1 LEELFSSVLVQKFL
15 LNIYTHS
22 RVKKNTHLQT
32 YQDEYLTIIFM
43 NSKKLFLLAFLLLS
57 FLNSFAADP
66 SVSYQL
72 YGFVR
77 NDFYINSRQN
87 VEALDGLFNIF
98 PKPVSLN
105 AVGKDINAVPN
116 AEMLSV
122 ATRLGFDFGGTPI
135 LGAKSTAKIEF
146 DFAGISSSYYLIRIR
161 QAYLKLN
168 WDKTELLVGQ
178 TWHPLFGSVLPTI
191 PSLNTGSP
199 FQPFNR
205 SPQVRVKRMLT
216 NELSFIGSVNYQ
228 MQYMSQGPL
237 GASPSYLKNALLPD
251 IFLGLE
257 SKSKYWISGV
267 GFDTKTLKIND
278 ASLTSGSAVAYTQYV
293 DNKLQIK
300 AKAIYGQNLSDHL
313 MIGGYGISNQSTTN
327 KIEYTNFNTLS
338 SWLNIVY
345 GTKVQAGIFMGI
357 SQNLGTNKTLNI
369 DAAKKI
375 MAYGYG
381 FYTDA
386 DSQLLMDRLYRIA
399 PHITYNL
406 SNFKLG
412 FEYELTSADYGNI
425 RSNGRVE
432 NSSTVTNHRA
442 TATISYIF

>member
-1 LEELFSSVLVQKFL
+1 
-15 LNIYTHS
+15 
-22 RVKKNTHLQT
+22 
-32 YQDEYLTIIFM
+32 M

>member
-1 LEELFSSVLVQKFL
+1 
-15 LNIYTHS
+15 
-22 RVKKNTHLQT
+22 
-32 YQDEYLTIIFM
+32 M
-43 NSKKLFLLAFLLLS
+43 NSKKLFLLPFLLFSL
-57 FLNSFAADP
+57 LNGFAADP
-66 SVSYQL
+66 SVGYQL

-87 VEALDGLFNIF
+87 FEVLDGLFSIF
-98 PKPVSLN
+98 PKPVDIN
-105 AVGKDINAVPN
+105 TNGKDKNAVPN

-122 ATRLGFDFGGTPI
+122 ATRLGIDFRGTPI
-135 LGAKSTAKIEF
+135 MGAKSTAKIEC
-146 DFAGISSSYYLIRIR
+146 DFAGISTSYYLIRIR

-168 WDKTELLVGQ
+168 WEKTELLVGQ
-178 TWHPLFGSVLPTI
+178 TWHPLFGSVLPTV

-205 SPQVRVKRMLT
+205 SPQVRAKRMLT
-216 NELSFIGSVNYQ
+216 NELSVIGSVNYQ

-251 IFLGLE
+251 IFVGLE
-257 SKSKYWISGV
+257 SKSKHWISGV

-278 ASLTSGSAVAYTQYV
+278 ASLTSGSAVAYTQYA
-293 DNKLQIK
+293 DNQLQIK

-313 MIGGYGISNQSTTN
+313 MIGGYGISNKSTTN
-327 KIEYTNFNTLS
+327 NIVYTNFNTLS

-357 SQNLGTNKTLNI
+357 SQNLGTNENLNI
-369 DAAKKI
+369 DAAGI
-375 MAYGYG
+375 ITAYGYG
-381 FYTDA
+381 FYA
-386 DSQLLMDRLYRIA
+386 DTQQLMDRIYRIA

-412 FEYELTSADYGNI
+412 FEYELTSADYGKI
-425 RSNGRVE
+425 QGNGRIE
-432 NSSTVTNHRA
+432 NSSAATNHRA
-442 TATISYIF
+442 MATISYIF

>member
-1 LEELFSSVLVQKFL
+1 
-15 LNIYTHS
+15 
-22 RVKKNTHLQT
+22 
-32 YQDEYLTIIFM
+32 M
-43 NSKKLFLLAFLLLS
+43 NSKKLFLLPFLLFSL
-57 FLNSFAADP
+57 LNGFAADP
-66 SVSYQL
+66 SVGYQL

-87 VEALDGLFNIF
+87 FEVLDGLFSIF
-98 PKPVSLN
+98 PKPVDIN
-105 AVGKDINAVPN
+105 TNGKDKNAVPN

-122 ATRLGFDFGGTPI
+122 ATRLGIDFRGTPI
-135 LGAKSTAKIEF
+135 MGAISTAKIEC
-146 DFAGISSSYYLIRIR
+146 DFAGISTSYYLIRIR

-168 WDKTELLVGQ
+168 WEKTELLVGQ
-178 TWHPLFGSVLPTI
+178 TWHPLFGSVLPTV

-205 SPQVRVKRMLT
+205 SPQVRAKHMLT
-216 NELSFIGSVNYQ
+216 NELSVIGSVNYQ

-251 IFLGLE
+251 IFVGLE
-257 SKSKYWISGV
+257 SKSKHWISGV

-278 ASLTSGSAVAYTQYV
+278 VRLSSGSAVAYTQYA
-293 DNKLQIK
+293 DNQLQIK

-327 KIEYTNFNTLS
+327 EIVYTNFNTLS

-357 SQNLGTNKTLNI
+357 SQNLGTNENLNI
-369 DAAKKI
+369 DAAGKI
-375 MAYGYG
+375 TAYGYG
-381 FYTDA
+381 FYA
-386 DSQLLMDRLYRIA
+386 DTQQLMDRIYRIA

-412 FEYELTSADYGNI
+412 FEYELTSADYGKI
-425 RSNGRVE
+425 QGNGRIE
-432 NSSTVTNHRA
+432 NSSAATNHRA
-442 TATISYIF
+442 MATISYIF

>member
-1 LEELFSSVLVQKFL
+1 
-15 LNIYTHS
+15 
-22 RVKKNTHLQT
+22 
-32 YQDEYLTIIFM
+32 M
-43 NSKKLFLLAFLLLS
+43 NSKKLFLLPFLLFSL
-57 FLNSFAADP
+57 LNGFAADP
-66 SVSYQL
+66 SVGYQL

-87 VEALDGLFNIF
+87 FEVLDGLFSIF
-98 PKPVSLN
+98 PKPVDIN
-105 AVGKDINAVPN
+105 TNGKDKNAVPN

-122 ATRLGFDFGGTPI
+122 ATRLGIDFRGTPI
-135 LGAKSTAKIEF
+135 MGAISTAKIEC
-146 DFAGISSSYYLIRIR
+146 DFAGISTSYYLIRIR

-168 WDKTELLVGQ
+168 WEKTELLVGQ
-178 TWHPLFGSVLPTI
+178 TWHPLFGSVLPTV

-205 SPQVRVKRMLT
+205 SPQVRAKHMLT
-216 NELSFIGSVNYQ
+216 NELSVIGSVNYQ

-251 IFLGLE
+251 IFVGLE
-257 SKSKYWISGV
+257 SKSKHWISGV
-267 GFDTKTLKIND
+267 GFDTKMLKIND
-278 ASLTSGSAVAYTQYV
+278 ARLSSGSAVAYTQYA
-293 DNKLQIK
+293 DNQLQIK

-327 KIEYTNFNTLS
+327 EIVYTNFNTLS

-357 SQNLGTNKTLNI
+357 SQNLGTNENLNI
-369 DAAKKI
+369 DAAGKI
-375 MAYGYG
+375 TAYGYG
-381 FYTDA
+381 FYA
-386 DSQLLMDRLYRIA
+386 DTQQLMDRIYRIA

-412 FEYELTSADYGNI
+412 FEYELTSADYGKI
-425 RSNGRVE
+425 QGNGRIE
-432 NSSTVTNHRA
+432 NSSAATNHRA
-442 TATISYIF
+442 MATISYIF

>member
-1 LEELFSSVLVQKFL
+1 

-122 ATRLGFDFGGTPI
+122 ATRLGFDFRGTPI

-216 NELSFIGSVNYQ
+216 NELSLIGSVNYQ

-237 GASPSYLKNALLPD
+237 GASSSYLKNAMLPD
-251 IFLGLE
+251 VFLGLE

-327 KIEYTNFNTLS
+327 EIVYTNFNTLS

-375 MAYGYG
+375 TAYGYG

-386 DSQLLMDRLYRIA
+386 DSQLLMDRLYRVA

-432 NSSTVTNHRA
+432 NSSAVTNHRA

>member
-1 LEELFSSVLVQKFL
+1 
-15 LNIYTHS
+15 
-22 RVKKNTHLQT
+22 
-32 YQDEYLTIIFM
+32 M
-43 NSKKLFLLAFLLLS
+43 NSKKLFLLPFLLFSL
-57 FLNSFAADP
+57 LNGFAADP
-66 SVSYQL
+66 SVGYQL

-87 VEALDGLFNIF
+87 FEVLDGLFSIF
-98 PKPVSLN
+98 PKPVDIN
-105 AVGKDINAVPN
+105 TNGKDKNAVPN

-122 ATRLGFDFGGTPI
+122 ATRLGIDFRGTPI
-135 LGAKSTAKIEF
+135 MGAKSTAKIEC
-146 DFAGISSSYYLIRIR
+146 DFAGISTSYYLIRIR

-168 WDKTELLVGQ
+168 WEKTELLVGQ
-178 TWHPLFGSVLPTI
+178 TWHPLFGSVLPTV

-205 SPQVRVKRMLT
+205 SPQVRAKHMLT
-216 NELSFIGSVNYQ
+216 NELSVIGSVNYQ

-251 IFLGLE
+251 IFVGLE
-257 SKSKYWISGV
+257 SKSKHWISGV

-278 ASLTSGSAVAYTQYV
+278 ASLTSGSAVAYTQYA
-293 DNKLQIK
+293 DNQLQIK

-327 KIEYTNFNTLS
+327 EIVYTNFNTLS

-357 SQNLGTNKTLNI
+357 SQNLGTNENLNI
-369 DAAKKI
+369 DAAGKI
-375 MAYGYG
+375 TAYGYG
-381 FYTDA
+381 FYA
-386 DSQLLMDRLYRIA
+386 DTQQLMDRIYRIA

-412 FEYELTSADYGNI
+412 FEYELTSADYGKI
-425 RSNGRVE
+425 QGNGRIE
-432 NSSTVTNHRA
+432 NSSAATNHRA
-442 TATISYIF
+442 MATISYIF

>member
-1 LEELFSSVLVQKFL
+1 
-15 LNIYTHS
+15 
-22 RVKKNTHLQT
+22 
-32 YQDEYLTIIFM
+32 M
-43 NSKKLFLLAFLLLS
+43 NSKKIFLLPFLLFSL
-57 FLNSFAADP
+57 LNGFAADP
-66 SVSYQL
+66 SVGYQL

-87 VEALDGLFNIF
+87 FEVLDGLFSIF
-98 PKPVSLN
+98 PKPVDIN
-105 AVGKDINAVPN
+105 TNGKDKNAVPN

-122 ATRLGFDFGGTPI
+122 ATRLGIDFRGTPI
-135 LGAKSTAKIEF
+135 MGAKSTAKIEC
-146 DFAGISSSYYLIRIR
+146 DFAGISTSYYLIRIR

-168 WDKTELLVGQ
+168 WEKTELLVGQ
-178 TWHPLFGSVLPTI
+178 TWHPLFGSVLPTV

-205 SPQVRVKRMLT
+205 SPQVRAKHMLT
-216 NELSFIGSVNYQ
+216 NELSVIGSVNYQ

-251 IFLGLE
+251 IFVGLE
-257 SKSKYWISGV
+257 SKSKHWISGV

-278 ASLTSGSAVAYTQYV
+278 ASLTSGSAVAYTQYA
-293 DNKLQIK
+293 DNQLQIK

-313 MIGGYGISNQSTTN
+313 MIGGYGFSNKSTTN
-327 KIEYTNFNTLS
+327 NIVYTNFNTLS

-357 SQNLGTNKTLNI
+357 SQNLGTNENLNI
-369 DAAKKI
+369 DAAGI
-375 MAYGYG
+375 ITAYGYG
-381 FYTDA
+381 FYA
-386 DSQLLMDRLYRIA
+386 DTQQLMDRIYRIA

-412 FEYELTSADYGNI
+412 FEYELTSADYGKI
-425 RSNGRVE
+425 QGNGRIE
-432 NSSTVTNHRA
+432 NSSAATNHRA
-442 TATISYIF
+442 MATISYIF

>member
-1 LEELFSSVLVQKFL
+1 L
-15 LNIYTHS
+15 LNG
-22 RVKKNTHLQT
+22 
-32 YQDEYLTIIFM
+32 
-43 NSKKLFLLAFLLLS
+43 
-57 FLNSFAADP
+57 FAADP
-66 SVSYQL
+66 SVGYQL

-87 VEALDGLFNIF
+87 FEVLDGLFSIF
-98 PKPVSLN
+98 PKPVDIN
-105 AVGKDINAVPN
+105 TNGKDKNAVPN

-122 ATRLGFDFGGTPI
+122 ASRLGIDFRGTPI
-135 LGAKSTAKIEF
+135 MGAKSTAKIEC
-146 DFAGISSSYYLIRIR
+146 DFAGISTSYYLIRIR

-168 WDKTELLVGQ
+168 WEKTELLVGQ
-178 TWHPLFGSVLPTI
+178 TWHPLFGSVLPTV

-216 NELSFIGSVNYQ
+216 NELSVIGSVNYQ

-257 SKSKYWISGV
+257 SKSKHWISGV

-278 ASLTSGSAVAYTQYV
+278 VRLSSGSAVVYTQYA
-293 DNKLQIK
+293 DNQLQIK

-313 MIGGYGISNQSTTN
+313 MIGGYGISNKSTTN
-327 KIEYTNFNTLS
+327 NIVYTNFNTLS

-345 GTKVQAGIFMGI
+345 GTKVQTGIFVGF
-357 SQNLGTNKTLNI
+357 SQNLGTNETLNI
-369 DAAKKI
+369 DAAEKI
-375 MAYGYG
+375 TAYGYG
-381 FYTDA
+381 FYA
-386 DSQLLMDRLYRIA
+386 DTQQLMDRIYRIA

-412 FEYELTSADYGNI
+412 FEYELTSADYGKI
-425 RSNGRVE
+425 QGNGRIE
-432 NSSTVTNHRA
+432 NSSTATNHRA
-442 TATISYIF
+442 MATISYIV

>member
-1 LEELFSSVLVQKFL
+1 MEELFSSVLVQKFL

-122 ATRLGFDFGGTPI
+122 ATRLGFDFRGTPI

-216 NELSFIGSVNYQ
+216 NELSLIGSVNYQ

-251 IFLGLE
+251 IFLGFE
-257 SKSKYWISGV
+257 SKSKYWVSGV

-278 ASLTSGSAVAYTQYV
+278 ESLTSGSAVAYTQYV
-293 DNKLQIK
+293 DNKLQFK

-327 KIEYTNFNTLS
+327 EIVYTNFNTLS

-375 MAYGYG
+375 TAYGYG
-381 FYTDA
+381 FYA
-386 DSQLLMDRLYRIA
+386 DSQQLMDRLYRVA

-425 RSNGRVE
+425 RCNGRVE
-432 NSSTVTNHRA
+432 NSAAVTNHRA

>member
-1 LEELFSSVLVQKFL
+1 
-15 LNIYTHS
+15 
-22 RVKKNTHLQT
+22 
-32 YQDEYLTIIFM
+32 M
-43 NSKKLFLLAFLLLS
+43 NSKKLFLLPFLLFSL
-57 FLNSFAADP
+57 LNGFAADP
-66 SVSYQL
+66 SVGYQL

-87 VEALDGLFNIF
+87 FEVLDGLFSIF
-98 PKPVSLN
+98 PKPVDIN
-105 AVGKDINAVPN
+105 TNGKDKNAVPN

-122 ATRLGFDFGGTPI
+122 ATRLGIDFRGTPI
-135 LGAKSTAKIEF
+135 MGAISTAKIEC
-146 DFAGISSSYYLIRIR
+146 DFAGISTSYYLIRIR

-168 WDKTELLVGQ
+168 WEKTELLVGQ
-178 TWHPLFGSVLPTI
+178 TWHPLFGSVLPTV

-205 SPQVRVKRMLT
+205 SPQVRAKHMLT
-216 NELSFIGSVNYQ
+216 NELSVIGSVNYQ

-251 IFLGLE
+251 IFVGLE
-257 SKSKYWISGV
+257 SKSKHWISGV

-293 DNKLQIK
+293 DNQLQIK

-327 KIEYTNFNTLS
+327 EIVYTNFNTLS

-357 SQNLGTNKTLNI
+357 SQNLGTNENLNI
-369 DAAKKI
+369 DAAGKI
-375 MAYGYG
+375 TAYGYG
-381 FYTDA
+381 FYA
-386 DSQLLMDRLYRIA
+386 DTQQLMDRIYRIA

-412 FEYELTSADYGNI
+412 FEYELNSADYGKI
-425 RSNGRVE
+425 QGNGRIE
-432 NSSTVTNHRA
+432 NSSAATNHRA
-442 TATISYIF
+442 MATISYIF